1 MSLPESWV
9 KTTVGK
15 VVIDLQPGFAQK
27 PGEDDEGMTAQ
38 IRTHNISPEGRIT
51 LAGIKHVSP
60 SIKELERY
68 KLIGGD
74 VVFNN
79 TNSEEWVGKTA
90 VFDQEGEYVFS
101 NHMTRLRADTRL
113 INPNYLASYL
123 QLLWSMGYSKT
134 RAKRWVSQAGIEG
147 AALASFKLPL
157 PTLPEQ
163 QRIVDVL
170 GQAEDVAKAKQSLSE
185 KIDQLISTLY
195 WEYFGAWYT
204 SDGLRDSVPISEY
217 VDDSQYGVS
226 EAMGE
231 SGSHAVLR
239 MNSIT
244 TSGWLDLSDLK
255 YASLSKKDA
264 ESTTLQN
271 GDLLFNRTNSKELV
285 GKCAIWRDAKG
296 TISYA
301 SYLVRFRL
309 KDGMLPE
316 YLWATL
322 NSAYGKYRLMNTAKQ
337 AVSMANIS
345 PPELGRITVPL
356 PPLPLQEK
364 FARLVTQ
371 IEALR
376 TEMFSKV
383 DSFEALQNQVTQQ
396 AFVGA
401 LTESWREKHSEEITK
416 AATIRENILR
426 AGNIKATVQFTKL
439 VPTRAPRRF
448 LPPYAAMANRRAE
461 RVSARSLE
469 YAAP

>member
-9 KTTVGK
+9 ETTVGK
-15 VVIDLQPGFAQK
+15 VVIDLQPGFAQR

-38 IRTHNISPEGRIT
+38 IRTHNISPEGKIT
-51 LAGIKHVSP
+51 LEGIKYVSP
-60 SIKELERY
+60 STKELERY
-68 KLIGGD
+68 KLVVGD

-90 VFDQEGEYVFS
+90 VFDQEGEFVFS
-101 NHMTRLRADTRL
+101 NHMTRLRVDSSL
-113 INPNYLASYL
+113 INPDYLAICL
-123 QLLWSMGYSKT
+123 HLLWSMGYSKT

-157 PTLPEQ
+157 PTISEQ

-170 GQAEDVAKAKQSLSE
+170 SQAEDVAKAKRSISDQ
-185 KIDQLISTLY
+185 IDQLIRTLY
-195 WEYFGAWYT
+195 WEHFGSWYT
-204 SDGLRDSVPISEY
+204 SDGLRDSVRISEY

-231 SGSHAVLR
+231 NGSHAVLR

-244 TSGWLDLSDLK
+244 TSGWLDLTDLK
-255 YASLSKKDA
+255 YASLSKKDV

-296 TISYA
+296 TFSYA

-364 FARLVTQ
+364 FARLVLQ

-376 TEMFSKV
+376 TEMYSKV
-383 DSFEALQNQVTQQ
+383 NSFEALQNQVRQQ
-396 AFVGA
+396 AFIGA
-401 LTESWREKHSEEITK
+401 LTGSWREKHREEITQ
-416 AATIRENILR
+416 AATIREAALSL
-426 AGNIKATVQFTKL
+426 GKTKAKVQF
-439 VPTRAPRRF
+439 
-448 LPPYAAMANRRAE
+448 
-461 RVSARSLE
+461 
-469 YAAP
+469 